1 MIGVLMPATQKL
13 FMTEPGNN
21 AAISI
26 TDVNQGSLGD
36 CYVCSAI
43 ASLSLERPDY
53 ITDMIHDNGDG
64 TQSVRLY
71 LTASST
77 YAFEASSFKAAPDSS
92 IWVTVHD
99 SELGQGMNNSG
110 QLVVNYTQEI
120 WPQVIENA
128 IAQLAGGYNV
138 LNYGGNPAG
147 IMSELTGASVS
158 KAFFALGG
166 APMSTASQLRAD
178 LTAKDMV
185 TFETGTPNNY
195 NLVSNH
201 SYTLKSIDTV
211 NGVDYASFRNPWGY
225 GDPMPIP
232 VSDLSNA
239 FTSVEVGNVPAVSTI
254 NNVSY
259 LDPAIKSITGNRDGG
274 ITLVG
279 TSSANSTVTLYNTV
293 AGVSTIIGTS
303 TASNSG
309 AWNFTSHSSLRTT
322 AINSYTISAQDS
334 AGHAASMMGQF
345 LLTSTGVDTLTGTAG
360 QADVFAIMSFKG
372 SDLIQGFET
381 SAAFGA
387 MHDVINLSGRG
398 IASFNQLKPLISGA
412 ESAVILLGGSKTVTI
427 SHVSASILTA
437 ADFRFS

>member
-1 MIGVLMPATQKL
+1 MPATQNL
-13 FMTEPGNN
+13 FMTEPGNT

-26 TDVNQGSLGD
+26 TDVNQGYLGD
-36 CYVCSAI
+36 CFVCSAI
-43 ASLSLERPDY
+43 ASLALQRPDY
-53 ITDMIHDNGDG
+53 ITNMIHDNGDG

-77 YAFEASSFKAAPDSS
+77 YAFEASSFKMAPDSS
-92 IWVTVHD
+92 IWITVHD
-99 SELGQGMNNSG
+99 SDLGQGMNSSG
-110 QLVVNYTQEI
+110 QLIVNYTQEI

-147 IMSELTGASVS
+147 IMSELTGAPVS

-166 APMSTASQLRAD
+166 ASMSTASQLRAD

-185 TFETGTPNNY
+185 TFDTGATNSY

-201 SYTLKSIDTV
+201 SYTLKSIDTI
-211 NGVDYASFRNPWGY
+211 NGVDYANFRNPWGY
-225 GDPMPIP
+225 DDPMPIP
-232 VSDLSNA
+232 LSDLNNA
-239 FTSVEVGNVPAVSTI
+239 FTSMEVGNVPAVPTI
-254 NNVSY
+254 NNSSY
-259 LDPAIKSITGNRDGG
+259 SNPAIKSITGNRDGG
-274 ITLVG
+274 VTLVG
-279 TSSANSTVTLYNTV
+279 TSSANSTVTLYNTL
-293 AGVSTIIGTS
+293 AGVSTIVGTS

-309 AWNFTSHSSLRTT
+309 AWSFTSHISIKTA
-322 AINSYTISAQDS
+322 AINSYTVSAQDS
-334 AGHAASMMGQF
+334 VGHAASMMGQF
-345 LLTSTGVDTLTGTAG
+345 LLASTGVDTLTGTAG

-387 MHDVINLSGRG
+387 IHDVINLSGRG
-398 IASFNQLKPLISGA
+398 IASFSQLQPFISGA

-427 SHVSASILTA
+427 SHVSASVLTA